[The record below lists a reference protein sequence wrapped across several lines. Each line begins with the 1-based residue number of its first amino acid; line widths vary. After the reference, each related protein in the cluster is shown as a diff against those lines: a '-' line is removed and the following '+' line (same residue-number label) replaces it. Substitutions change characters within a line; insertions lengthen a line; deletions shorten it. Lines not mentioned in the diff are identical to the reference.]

1 MADGTEK
8 LPRGIRNKNPGN
20 IKLGTAWDG
29 LASDQTDPTFCIFNE
44 AVMGIR
50 ALMKILLTYRFTHKR
65 TSVDDII
72 SRWAPPSE
80 NDTSAYI
87 DFVCKEINVNPMD
100 KLDNSIEHYLPLVKS
115 IIRMENGK
123 QPYDDELLVEGM
135 YKAWEGYPT
144 GSSASQSIGVQKCTY
159 MRGTKNT
166 VNENIF
172 LFEVIEQDSFIT

>member
-1 MADGTEK
+1 MVDGMEK

-20 IKLGTAWDG
+20 IKLGTKWDG
-29 LASDQTDPTFCIFNE
+29 LADEQSDPVFCVFVE

-50 ALMKILLTYRFTHKR
+50 ALLKILLTYRFTHTS

-115 IIRMENGK
+115 IIRRENGK
-123 QPYDDELLVEGM
+123 QPFDDELWVEGM
-135 YKAWEGYPT
+135 DSACEG
-144 GSSASQSIGVQKCTY
+144 
-159 MRGTKNT
+159 
-166 VNENIF
+166 
-172 LFEVIEQDSFIT
+172 

>member
-20 IKLGTAWDG
+20 IKLGTEWDG
-29 LASDQTDPTFCIFNE
+29 LASEQSDPVFCIFDE

-87 DFVCKEINVNPMD
+87 DFVCKEINVKPMD
-100 KLDNSIEHYLPLVKS
+100 KLDKSIEHYLPLVKS

-135 YKAWEGYPT
+135 YRAWEGYPT
-144 GSSASQSIGVQKCTY
+144 GSSAS
-159 MRGTKNT
+159 
-166 VNENIF
+166 
-172 LFEVIEQDSFIT
+172 